1 MPQLA
6 IAQIVLKATL
16 AVGLE
21 LKIATVMAIAKAIQ
35 FVAYVAASMGA
46 SKLLQKKMP
55 GFSDASLAD
64 RTQMVRS
71 PVSARQIV
79 YGETRVSGTLVYI
92 STTGSKNE
100 YLHLVIALAGHEVEE
115 IGDVYFNDELALT
128 GAGSAASGRFAGYAE
143 IYKKLGSDTQTVE
156 TNLQTAT
163 SGLTNGQWT
172 SNHRLRGIA
181 YVYVQLT
188 WNEEVWIGGIPNV
201 SAMVKGKKV
210 YDPRTT
216 TTAYSANAALCLRD
230 YLTDTRLGMAMDASE
245 MDDTAFTAAAN
256 ICDEQVEVKPV
267 TSPATYEN
275 RYEANGVLY
284 TSASPDENIGKLLSA
299 MGGLIAYSG
308 GKIVPYAGGYRIPTV
323 TLTEADFAG
332 SVQVQTKT
340 SARDRVNAVKGV
352 FVSAKSEWQPTDFP
366 PLVSSTYYAEDGNIR
381 YYRDV
386 VLPLTTSSSCA
397 QRLARIELRRARQEI
412 TMSARFKLDA
422 MQLRAGDTV
431 QITNA
436 KFGWTDKVFEVM
448 DWHFAS
454 DGQPPQLTIEMTLR
468 ETASAVYDWDVTDEI
483 EMPTTPTTTL
493 PNPFA
498 LNAPTNLALTADG
511 TTQLVQADGT
521 ALPRIKVS
529 WSAPAEQFIQAG
541 GSVGIDYKES
551 TSTTYLT
558 WATVPGDRTLD
569 YISSDIKIGLGYDV
583 RIYGLSYFQVSTS
596 YVSASVTVV
605 KDTTAPNAPTSL
617 TANVGTGRAVSLDW
631 ADNTEADLSEYGVYR
646 NTTGTTPASA
656 TTDKIAEVRASRF
669 VDAEVATGTTYYY
682 WVTAYDFLENVS
694 GFSNRAQAIAT
705 GITAGSVDTTAPST
719 PNPPAYSSEATYI
732 SSDGTALAQITLVA
746 PAMPSGG
753 VLLTILFRRSGAS
766 EWQIANQISTGSI
779 SVSIDDLMPGVVY
792 EFAARALSTF
802 DIASAVSTTISRTAP
817 KNTTAPAT
825 PTSLTANVGTGRAI
839 SLDWA
844 DNTEA
849 DLSEYGVYR
858 NTTSVTP
865 ASANTDKIAEVRASR
880 FVDTEILTATTY
892 YYWVTAYDFLENVS
906 GFSNRAQAIATGV
919 TAGSVDLTPPST
931 PNAPTYSSETTYLA
945 GDGTALARIT
955 LTAPA
960 MPTGGALL
968 TILFRRSGASE
979 WQIGNQIGSGS
990 IAVSIDDLT
999 PGQAYEFAAR
1009 AISNFDV
1016 PSAVSATLSRTAPN
1030 YSGSVTAPQ
1039 NVALTTEG
1047 VKPSYVPGTLV
1058 FNFATRCKWDSNTQS
1073 DFAYYEVKATT
1084 SDSDSAVNYSWAFD
1098 GPNNPYRTRDT
1109 FAFLYNATNSAGF
1122 VRVRAVNRSG
1132 TASAW
1137 VSAGNANGTSTI
1149 GTGSISKYNSNDV
1162 TTTGIKTGDGS
1173 STRQVNV
1180 VYETNEVV
1188 TLTGG
1193 STSENVNISL
1203 TNRGFVAKPDDGIVV
1218 VEDVLYAGFYDSQAA
1233 GSTST
1238 NAVVRIFRNDGGTL
1252 GAGNLRLSGRFTDY
1266 S

>member
-1 MPQLA
+1 MPVFGTPTVWIALMNVFNNVAVAQA
-6 IAQIVLKATL
+6 ITATL
-16 AVGLE
+16 NFIAV
-21 LKIATVMAIAKAIQ
+21 T
-35 FVAYVAASMGA
+35 AASMGA
-46 SKLLQKKMP
+46 SKLLQKKPP
-55 GFSDASLAD
+55 GFGDASLAD

-71 PVSARQIV
+71 PISARQII
-79 YGETRVSGTLVYI
+79 YGETRVSGTMVYI
-92 STTGSKNE
+92 STTGTKNE

-163 SGLTNGQWT
+163 SGLTNGKWT
-172 SNHRLRGIA
+172 SNHRLRGVA
-181 YVYVQLT
+181 YLYVQLT
-188 WNEEVWIGGIPNV
+188 WNEEIWVGGIPNV
-201 SAMVKGKKV
+201 SAMVKGKRV
-210 YDPRTT
+210 YDPRTAT
-216 TTAYSANAALCLRD
+216 TVYSANAALCLRD
-230 YLTDTRLGMAMDASE
+230 YLTDTRLGMAMDGTE

-256 ICDEQVEVKPV
+256 ICDEQVQILPS
-267 TSPATYEN
+267 SPTTYEN
-275 RYEANGVLY
+275 RYEANGVLF

-323 TLTEADFAG
+323 TLSEGDFAG
-332 SVQVQTKT
+332 AVQIQTKT

-386 VLPLTTSSSCA
+386 VLPFTTSSSCA
-397 QRLARIELRRARQEI
+397 QRLARIELRRARQEL
-412 TMSARFKLDA
+412 TMTARFKLDA

-431 QITNA
+431 MITNA
-436 KFGWTDKVFEVM
+436 KFGWTNKVFEVM

-454 DGQPPQLTIEMTLR
+454 DGEPPQLVVEMTLR
-468 ETASAVYDWDVTDEI
+468 ETASAVYDWDVSDEI
-483 EMPTTPTTTL
+483 EMATAPTTTL

-498 LNAPTNLALTADG
+498 LDAPTNLSLVADG

-558 WATVPGDRTLD
+558 WATVPGDRTLE
-569 YISSDIKIGLGYDV
+569 YISSDVKIGLGYDV
-583 RIYGLSYFQVSTS
+583 RLYGLSYFQVATS
-596 YVSASVTVV
+596 YVTASVTVQ

-646 NTTGTTPASA
+646 NTSGTTPA
-656 TTDKIAEVRASRF
+656 
-669 VDAEVATGTTYYY
+669 
-682 WVTAYDFLENVS
+682 N
-694 GFSNRAQAIAT
+694 
-705 GITAGSVDTTAPST
+705 
-719 PNPPAYSSEATYI
+719 
-732 SSDGTALAQITLVA
+732 
-746 PAMPSGG
+746 
-753 VLLTILFRRSGAS
+753 
-766 EWQIANQISTGSI
+766 
-779 SVSIDDLMPGVVY
+779 
-792 EFAARALSTF
+792 
-802 DIASAVSTTISRTAP
+802 
-817 KNTTAPAT
+817 
-825 PTSLTANVGTGRAI
+825 
-839 SLDWA
+839 
-844 DNTEA
+844 
-849 DLSEYGVYR
+849 
-858 NTTSVTP
+858 
-865 ASANTDKIAEVRASR
+865 ANTDKIAEVRASR
-880 FVDTEILTATTY
+880 FVDTEVATGTTY
-892 YYWVTAYDFLENVS
+892 YYWVNAYDMLENVS

-931 PNAPTYSSETTYLA
+931 PSAPTFSSETTYLA
-945 GDGTALARIT
+945 SDGTALARIT

-990 IAVSIDDLT
+990 ISVSIDDLT

-1016 PSAVSATLSRTAPN
+1016 PSSVSATLSRTAPN
-1030 YSGSVTAPQ
+1030 YSGTVTAPSG
-1039 NVALTTEG
+1039 ATLSTEG
-1047 VKPSYVPGTLV
+1047 VKPKYIPSTTVFYFGTRV
-1058 FNFATRCKWDSNTQS
+1058 SWTANSDS
-1073 DFAYYEVKATT
+1073 DFAYYEIKATAT
-1084 SDSDSAVNYSWAFD
+1084 NSDGAVDYTWGSDSSA
-1098 GPNNPYRTRDT
+1098 GITRSREN
-1109 FAFLYNATNSAGF
+1109 FVFLYNATLQAGW
-1122 VRVRAVNRSG
+1122 VRVRAVNRTG

-1137 VSAGNANGTSTI
+1137 TSVGNANGTAVV
-1149 GTGSISKYNSNDV
+1149 GTGTVSKYNDNDV
-1162 TTTGIKTGDGS
+1162 TTTGIKTGGAA

-1180 VYETNEVV
+1180 RYEVSEVKS
-1188 TLTGG
+1188 LTGG
-1193 STSENVNISL
+1193 AATETISIDT
-1203 TNRGFVAKPDDGIVV
+1203 TNRGFSAKPDAGWIQCASDSNIIGVYDFDNASNSSTTSYFDLRTVDG
-1218 VEDVLYAGFYDSQAA
+1218 
-1233 GSTST
+1233 T
-1238 NAVVRIFRNDGGTL
+1238 NIP
-1252 GAGNLRLSGRFTDY
+1252 AGNQRFSIGLVDY

>member
-1 MPQLA
+1 MPVFGTPTVWIALMNVFNNVAVAQA
-6 IAQIVLKATL
+6 ITATL
-16 AVGLE
+16 NFIAV
-21 LKIATVMAIAKAIQ
+21 T
-35 FVAYVAASMGA
+35 AASMGA
-46 SKLLQKKMP
+46 SKLLQKKPP
-55 GFSDASLAD
+55 GFGDASLAD

-71 PVSARQIV
+71 PVSARQII
-79 YGETRVSGTLVYI
+79 YGETRVSGTMVYI
-92 STTGSKNE
+92 STTGTKNE

-163 SGLTNGQWT
+163 SGLTNGKWT

-181 YVYVQLT
+181 YLYVQLT
-188 WNEEVWIGGIPNV
+188 WNEEIWVGGIPNV

-210 YDPRTT
+210 YDPRTA

-230 YLTDTRLGMAMDASE
+230 YLTDTRLGMAMDSSE

-256 ICDEQVEVKPV
+256 ICDEQVQILPS
-267 TSPATYEN
+267 SPTTYEN
-275 RYEANGVLY
+275 RYEANGVLF

-323 TLTEADFAG
+323 TLSEGDFAG
-332 SVQVQTKT
+332 AVQIQTKT

-386 VLPLTTSSSCA
+386 VLPFTTSSSCA

-412 TMSARFKLDA
+412 TMTARFKLDA

-431 QITNA
+431 MITNA
-436 KFGWTDKVFEVM
+436 KFGWSSKVFEVM

-454 DGQPPQLTIEMTLR
+454 DGEPPQLVVEMTLR
-468 ETASAVYDWDVTDEI
+468 ETASAVYDWDVSDEI
-483 EMPTTPTTTL
+483 EMATAPTTTL

-498 LNAPTNLALTADG
+498 LDAPTNLSLVADG

-558 WATVPGDRTLD
+558 WATVPGDRTLE
-569 YISSDIKIGLGYDV
+569 YISSDVKIGLTYNV
-583 RIYGLSYFQVSTS
+583 RLYGLSYFQVATS
-596 YVSASVTVV
+596 YVTATVNV
-605 KDTTAPNAPTSL
+605 QKDTTAPNPPSSL

-646 NTTGTTPASA
+646 NTT
-656 TTDKIAEVRASRF
+656 
-669 VDAEVATGTTYYY
+669 
-682 WVTAYDFLENVS
+682 
-694 GFSNRAQAIAT
+694 
-705 GITAGSVDTTAPST
+705 
-719 PNPPAYSSEATYI
+719 
-732 SSDGTALAQITLVA
+732 
-746 PAMPSGG
+746 
-753 VLLTILFRRSGAS
+753 
-766 EWQIANQISTGSI
+766 
-779 SVSIDDLMPGVVY
+779 
-792 EFAARALSTF
+792 
-802 DIASAVSTTISRTAP
+802 
-817 KNTTAPAT
+817 
-825 PTSLTANVGTGRAI
+825 
-839 SLDWA
+839 
-844 DNTEA
+844 
-849 DLSEYGVYR
+849 
-858 NTTSVTP
+858 SVTP
-865 ASANTDKIAEVRASR
+865 ANANTDKIAEVRASR
-880 FVDTEILTATTY
+880 FVDTEVATGTTY

-931 PNAPTYSSETTYLA
+931 PSAPTFSSETTYISS
-945 GDGTALARIT
+945 DGTSLARIT
-955 LTAPA
+955 ITAPA

-968 TILFRRSGASE
+968 SILFRRSGSSE
-979 WQIGNQIGSGS
+979 WQIGDLVGSGS

-1016 PSAVSATLSRTAPN
+1016 PSSVSATLSRTAPSN
-1030 YSGSVTAPQ
+1030 TTAPAAPTSGSVNANASTILSWSVSSIYFSARAQ
-1039 NVALTTEG
+1039 WTFSTDQKRV
-1047 VKPSYVPGTLV
+1047 
-1058 FNFATRCKWDSNTQS
+1058 
-1073 DFAYYEVKATT
+1073 AYYEVKSTTTNSDGATDYIWFSST
-1084 SDSDSAVNYSWAFD
+1084 GGSALYQTAENFFD
-1098 GPNNPYRTRDT
+1098 YYRTT
-1109 FAFLYNATNSAGF
+1109 PASGH
-1122 VRVRAVNRSG
+1122 VRVRAIDLN
-1132 TASAW
+1132 
-1137 VSAGNANGTSTI
+1137 GNASSWLYCGDLVTVAQAMGGNMALQS
-1149 GTGSISKYNSNDV
+1149 SSNV
-1162 TTTGIKTGDGS
+1162 TTTGIKTGSGAS
-1173 STRQVNV
+1173 VRQVNV
-1180 VYETNEVV
+1180 VYETNEVIAIA
-1188 TLTGG
+1188 GG
-1193 STSENVNISL
+1193 GTSEDVQIGISG
-1203 TNRGFVAKPDDGIVV
+1203 RGFSTKPDEGIVV

-1233 GSTST
+1233 ASTST
-1238 NAVVRIFRNDGGTL
+1238 TAIVTIFRNDGGTL
-1252 GAGNLRLSGRFTDY
+1252 AAGNLRLSGRFTDY

>member
-1 MPQLA
+1 MNVFNNVAVAQA
-6 IAQIVLKATL
+6 ITATL
-16 AVGLE
+16 NFIAV
-21 LKIATVMAIAKAIQ
+21 T
-35 FVAYVAASMGA
+35 AASMGA
-46 SKLLQKKMP
+46 SKLLQKKPP
-55 GFSDASLAD
+55 GFGDASLAD

-71 PVSARQIV
+71 PVSARQII
-79 YGETRVSGTLVYI
+79 YGETRVSGSMVYI
-92 STTGSKNE
+92 STTGTKNE

-163 SGLTNGQWT
+163 AGLTNGKWT

-181 YVYVQLT
+181 YLYVQLT
-188 WNEEVWIGGIPNV
+188 WNEEIWVGGIPNV

-210 YDPRTT
+210 WDPRTST
-216 TTAYSANAALCLRD
+216 SGYSANAALCLRD
-230 YLTDTRLGMAMDASE
+230 YLTDTRLGMAMDGTE

-256 ICDEQVEVKPV
+256 ICDEQVQILPA
-267 TSPATYEN
+267 SPTTYEK
-275 RYEANGVLY
+275 RYEANGVLF

-308 GKIVPYAGGYRIPTV
+308 GKIVPYAAGYRIPTV
-323 TLTEADFAG
+323 TLSEGDFAG
-332 SVQVQTKT
+332 AVQVQTKT

-386 VLPLTTSSSCA
+386 VLPFTTSSSCA

-412 TMSARFKLDA
+412 TMTARFKLDA

-431 QITNA
+431 MITNA
-436 KFGWTDKVFEVM
+436 KFGWTNKVFEVM

-454 DGQPPQLTIEMTLR
+454 DGEPPQLVVEMTLR
-468 ETASAVYDWDVTDEI
+468 ETASAVYDWSVTDEI

-493 PNPFA
+493 PNPFT
-498 LNAPTNLALTADG
+498 LGAPTNLSLVADG

-541 GSVGIDYKES
+541 GTVGIEYKES

-569 YISSDIKIGLGYDV
+569 YISSDVKIGLGYNV
-583 RIYGLSYFQVSTS
+583 RIYGLSYFQVATS
-596 YVSASVTVV
+596 YVTASVTVQ
-605 KDTTAPNAPTSL
+605 KDTTAPNPPTAL

-631 ADNTEADLSEYGVYR
+631 ADNTEADLSEYGIYR
-646 NTTGTTPASA
+646 NTSGTTPA
-656 TTDKIAEVRASRF
+656 
-669 VDAEVATGTTYYY
+669 
-682 WVTAYDFLENVS
+682 N
-694 GFSNRAQAIAT
+694 
-705 GITAGSVDTTAPST
+705 
-719 PNPPAYSSEATYI
+719 
-732 SSDGTALAQITLVA
+732 
-746 PAMPSGG
+746 
-753 VLLTILFRRSGAS
+753 
-766 EWQIANQISTGSI
+766 
-779 SVSIDDLMPGVVY
+779 
-792 EFAARALSTF
+792 
-802 DIASAVSTTISRTAP
+802 
-817 KNTTAPAT
+817 
-825 PTSLTANVGTGRAI
+825 
-839 SLDWA
+839 
-844 DNTEA
+844 
-849 DLSEYGVYR
+849 
-858 NTTSVTP
+858 
-865 ASANTDKIAEVRASR
+865 ANTDKIAEVRASR
-880 FVDTEILTATTY
+880 FVDTEVAVGTTY

-919 TAGSVDLTPPST
+919 TAGSVDTTPPST
-931 PNAPTYSSETTYLA
+931 PNAPTFSSETTYLA
-945 GDGTALARIT
+945 SDGTALARIT

-1016 PSAVSATLSRTAPN
+1016 PSSVSATLSRTAPN
-1030 YSGSVTAPQ
+1030 YSGTVTAPSG
-1039 NVALTTEG
+1039 ATLSTEG
-1047 VKPSYVPGTLV
+1047 VKPRYVPGTTS
-1058 FNFATRCKWDSNTQS
+1058 FYFGTRVSWSSSPDI
-1073 DFAYYEVKATT
+1073 DFAYYEIKATIT
-1084 SDSDSAVNYSWAFD
+1084 DSDAATNYSWVSDAATTLT
-1098 GPNNPYRTRDT
+1098 RTRET
-1109 FAFLYNATNSAGF
+1109 SIFLYNATLQAGW
-1122 VRVRAVNRSG
+1122 VRVRAFNRTG

-1137 VSAGNANGTSTI
+1137 TSVGNANGTAVV
-1149 GTGSISKYNSNDV
+1149 GTGTVSKYNDNDV
-1162 TTTGIKTGDGS
+1162 TTTGIKTGSGS

-1188 TLTGG
+1188 TIAGG
-1193 STSENVNISL
+1193 GTSENVNISL
-1203 TNRGFVAKPDDGIVV
+1203 SNRGFSVKPDDGLVV
-1218 VEDVLYAGFYDSQAA
+1218 VEDVLYQGFYDSQAA

-1238 NAVVRIFRNDGGTL
+1238 NAVIKIFRNDGGTL

-1266 S
+1266 T

>member
-1 MPQLA
+1 MPVFGTPTVWIALMNVFNNVAVAQA
-6 IAQIVLKATL
+6 ITATL
-16 AVGLE
+16 NFIAV
-21 LKIATVMAIAKAIQ
+21 T
-35 FVAYVAASMGA
+35 AASMGA
-46 SKLLQKKMP
+46 SKLLQKKPP
-55 GFSDASLAD
+55 GFGDASLAD

-71 PVSARQIV
+71 PVSARQII
-79 YGETRVSGTLVYI
+79 YGETRVSGTMVYI
-92 STTGSKNE
+92 STTGTKNE

-181 YVYVQLT
+181 YLYVRLV
-188 WNEEVWIGGIPNV
+188 WSEEIWVGGIPNV

-210 YDPRTT
+210 YDPRTAT
-216 TTAYSANAALCLRD
+216 TVYSANAALCLRD
-230 YLTDTRLGMAMDASE
+230 YLTDTRLGMAMDSSE
-245 MDDTAFTAAAN
+245 MDDTAFSAAAN
-256 ICDEQVEVKPV
+256 ICEEQVQILPA
-267 TSPATYEN
+267 SPTTYEN
-275 RYEANGVLY
+275 RYEANGVLF

-323 TLTEADFAG
+323 TLSEGDFAG

-386 VLPLTTSSSCA
+386 ILPLTTSSSCA

-412 TMSARFKLDA
+412 TMTARFKLDA

-431 QITNA
+431 MITNA
-436 KFGWTDKVFEVM
+436 KFGWTNKVFEVM

-454 DGQPPQLTIEMTLR
+454 DGEPPQLTIEMTLR

-483 EMPTTPTTTL
+483 EMANAPTTTL

-498 LNAPTNLALTADG
+498 LSAPTNLALVADG

-558 WATVPGDRTLD
+558 WTTVPGDRTLE
-569 YISSDIKIGLGYDV
+569 YISSDVKIGLNYNV
-583 RIYGLSYFQVSTS
+583 RIYGLSYFQVATS
-596 YVSASVTVV
+596 YATASVTVV
-605 KDTTAPNAPTSL
+605 KDTTAPNAPSSL

-631 ADNTEADLSEYGVYR
+631 LDNTEADLSEYGVYR
-646 NTTGTTPASA
+646 NTTGTTPA
-656 TTDKIAEVRASRF
+656 
-669 VDAEVATGTTYYY
+669 
-682 WVTAYDFLENVS
+682 N
-694 GFSNRAQAIAT
+694 
-705 GITAGSVDTTAPST
+705 
-719 PNPPAYSSEATYI
+719 
-732 SSDGTALAQITLVA
+732 
-746 PAMPSGG
+746 
-753 VLLTILFRRSGAS
+753 
-766 EWQIANQISTGSI
+766 
-779 SVSIDDLMPGVVY
+779 
-792 EFAARALSTF
+792 
-802 DIASAVSTTISRTAP
+802 
-817 KNTTAPAT
+817 
-825 PTSLTANVGTGRAI
+825 
-839 SLDWA
+839 
-844 DNTEA
+844 
-849 DLSEYGVYR
+849 
-858 NTTSVTP
+858 
-865 ASANTDKIAEVRASR
+865 ANTDKIAEVRASR
-880 FVDTEILTATTY
+880 FVDTEIATGTTY
-892 YYWVTAYDFLENVS
+892 YYWVNAYDMLENVS

-931 PNAPTYSSETTYLA
+931 PSAPTFSSETTYLA
-945 GDGTALARIT
+945 SDGTALARIT
-955 LTAPA
+955 VNAPA

-1016 PSAVSATLSRTAPN
+1016 PSSVSATLSRTAPN
-1030 YSGSVTAPQ
+1030 YSGTVTAP
-1039 NVALTTEG
+1039 AGATLSTTG
-1047 VKPSYVPGTLV
+1047 VKPRYVPGTTV
-1058 FNFATRCKWDSNTQS
+1058 FNFGTRVSWNANTQS
-1073 DFAYYEVKATT
+1073 DFAYYEVKATLT
-1084 SDSDSAVNYSWAFD
+1084 NSDGAVDYSWASD
-1098 GPNNPYRTRDT
+1098 GPDTPYKTRDT
-1109 FAFLYNATNSAGF
+1109 YAFLYNATLQAGF
-1122 VRVRAVNRSG
+1122 VRVRAVNRTG

-1137 VSAGNANGTSTI
+1137 TSVGNANGTAVV
-1149 GTGSISKYNSNDV
+1149 GTGTVSKYNDNDV
-1162 TTTGIKTGDGS
+1162 TTTGLKTGSGS

-1180 VYETNEVV
+1180 RYEVSDV
-1188 TLTGG
+1188 KSLTGG
-1193 STSENVNISL
+1193 AATETISIDT
-1203 TNRGFVAKPDDGIVV
+1203 TNRGFSAKPDAGWIQCASNSNIVGV
-1218 VEDVLYAGFYDSQAA
+1218 YDFDNVSNS
-1233 GSTST
+1233 STTSY
-1238 NAVVRIFRNDGGTL
+1238 F
-1252 GAGNLRLSGRFTDY
+1252 NLRTVDATNIPTGNARFSVQLMDY

>member
-1 MPQLA
+1 M
-6 IAQIVLKATL
+6 

-46 SKLLQKKMP
+46 SKLLQKKPP
-55 GFSDASLAD
+55 GFGDASLAD

-71 PVSARQIV
+71 PVSARQII
-79 YGETRVSGTLVYI
+79 YGETRVSGTMVYI
-92 STTGSKNE
+92 STTGTKNE

-128 GAGSAASGRFAGYAE
+128 GAGSAASGRYAGYAE

-156 TNLQTAT
+156 TNLETAT
-163 SGLTNGQWT
+163 SGLTNGKWT

-181 YVYVQLT
+181 YLYVRLV
-188 WNEEVWIGGIPNV
+188 WNEEIWVGGIPNV

-210 YDPRTT
+210 YDPRTA

-230 YLTDTRLGMAMDASE
+230 YLTDTRLGMAMDSSE

-256 ICDEQVEVKPV
+256 ICDEQVQILPA
-267 TSPATYEN
+267 SPTTYEN
-275 RYEANGVLY
+275 RYEANGVLF

-323 TLTEADFAG
+323 TLSEGDFAG
-332 SVQVQTKT
+332 AVQIQTKT

-386 VLPLTTSSSCA
+386 VLPFTTSSSCA
-397 QRLARIELRRARQEI
+397 QRLARIELRRARQEL
-412 TMSARFKLDA
+412 TMTARFKLDA

-431 QITNA
+431 MITNA
-436 KFGWTDKVFEVM
+436 KFGWTNKVFEVM

-454 DGQPPQLTIEMTLR
+454 DGEPPQLVVEMTLR

-483 EMPTTPTTTL
+483 EMATAPTTTL

-498 LNAPTNLALTADG
+498 LDAPTNLSLVADG

-558 WATVPGDRTLD
+558 WATVPGDRTLE
-569 YISSDIKIGLGYDV
+569 YISSDVKIGLGYDV
-583 RIYGLSYFQVSTS
+583 RLYGLSYFQVATS
-596 YVSASVTVV
+596 YVTASVTVV

-631 ADNTEADLSEYGVYR
+631 ADNTEPDLSEYGIYR

-656 TTDKIAEVRASRF
+656 STDKIAEVRASRF
-669 VDAEVATGTTYYY
+669 VDTEVATGTTYYY
-682 WVTAYDFLENVS
+682 WVTAYD
-694 GFSNRAQAIAT
+694 
-705 GITAGSVDTTAPST
+705 
-719 PNPPAYSSEATYI
+719 
-732 SSDGTALAQITLVA
+732 
-746 PAMPSGG
+746 M
-753 VLLTILFRRSGAS
+753 
-766 EWQIANQISTGSI
+766 
-779 SVSIDDLMPGVVY
+779 
-792 EFAARALSTF
+792 
-802 DIASAVSTTISRTAP
+802 
-817 KNTTAPAT
+817 
-825 PTSLTANVGTGRAI
+825 
-839 SLDWA
+839 
-844 DNTEA
+844 
-849 DLSEYGVYR
+849 
-858 NTTSVTP
+858 
-865 ASANTDKIAEVRASR
+865 
-880 FVDTEILTATTY
+880 
-892 YYWVTAYDFLENVS
+892 LENVS

-931 PNAPTYSSETTYLA
+931 PSAPTFSSETTYLA
-945 GDGTALARIT
+945 SDGTALARIT
-955 LTAPA
+955 VTAPA

-968 TILFRRSGASE
+968 SILFRRSGASE
-979 WQIGNQIGSGS
+979 WQIGDLIGSGS

-1016 PSAVSATLSRTAPN
+1016 ASSVSSTLSRTAPN
-1030 YSGSVTAPQ
+1030 KSATPGAPTGIAASKNGVAPNLLGTTGVLRYGSRITWSAP
-1039 NVALTTEG
+1039 
-1047 VKPSYVPGTLV
+1047 
-1058 FNFATRCKWDSNTQS
+1058 S
-1073 DFAYYEVKATT
+1073 DKDIAYYEIKATANDT
-1084 SDSDSAVNYSWAFD
+1084 D
-1098 GPNNPYRTRDT
+1098 GDTVYNWDDGRGSPALYRTDLLAFT
-1109 FAFLYNATNSAGF
+1109 FYSTSLIAGY
-1122 VRVRAVNRSG
+1122 VRVRAIDRTGN
-1132 TASAW
+1132 ASSWLRYGNINDPA
-1137 VSAGNANGTSTI
+1137 VATLAAGNLI
-1149 GTGSISKYNSNDV
+1149 EQSKNDV
-1162 TTTGIKTGDGS
+1162 TTTGLKTGGGS

-1180 VYETNEVV
+1180 RYEVSEVKS
-1188 TLTGG
+1188 LTGG
-1193 STSENVNISL
+1193 AATETISIDT
-1203 TNRGFVAKPDDGIVV
+1203 TNRGFSAKPDAGWIQCASDSNIVGVYDFDNVSNSSTTSYFDLRTVDG
-1218 VEDVLYAGFYDSQAA
+1218 
-1233 GSTST
+1233 T
-1238 NAVVRIFRNDGGTL
+1238 NIP
-1252 GAGNLRLSGRFTDY
+1252 AGNQRFSIGLVDY

>member
-1 MPQLA
+1 MNVFNNVAVAQA
-6 IAQIVLKATL
+6 ITATL
-16 AVGLE
+16 NFIAV
-21 LKIATVMAIAKAIQ
+21 T
-35 FVAYVAASMGA
+35 AASMGA
-46 SKLLQKKMP
+46 SKLLQKKPP
-55 GFSDASLAD
+55 GFGDASLAD

-71 PVSARQIV
+71 PVSARQII
-79 YGETRVSGTLVYI
+79 YGETRVSGTMVYI
-92 STTGSKNE
+92 STTGTKNE

-181 YVYVQLT
+181 YLYVQLT
-188 WNEEVWIGGIPNV
+188 WNEEIWVGGIPNV
-201 SAMVKGKKV
+201 SAMVKGKRV
-210 YDPRTT
+210 YDPRTAT
-216 TTAYSANAALCLRD
+216 TVYSANAALCLRD

-256 ICDEQVEVKPV
+256 ICDEQVQILPA
-267 TSPATYEN
+267 SPTTNEN
-275 RYEANGVLY
+275 RYEANGVLF

-323 TLTEADFAG
+323 TLSEGDFAG
-332 SVQVQTKT
+332 AVQIQTKT

-386 VLPLTTSSSCA
+386 VLPFTTSSSCA

-412 TMSARFKLDA
+412 TMTARFKLDA

-431 QITNA
+431 MITNA
-436 KFGWTDKVFEVM
+436 KFGWSSKVFEVM

-454 DGQPPQLTIEMTLR
+454 DGEPPQLVVEMTLR
-468 ETASAVYDWDVTDEI
+468 ETASAVYDWDVNDEI
-483 EMPTTPTTTL
+483 EMPTAPTTTL

-498 LNAPTNLALTADG
+498 LDAPTNLSLVADG

-529 WSAPAEQFIQAG
+529 WSAPAEEFIQSG

-558 WATVPGDRTLD
+558 WTTVPGDRTLE
-569 YISSDIKIGLGYDV
+569 YISSDVKIGLNYNV
-583 RIYGLSYFQVSTS
+583 RIYGLSYFQVATS
-596 YVSASVTVV
+596 YVTASVTVQ

-646 NTTGTTPASA
+646 NTT
-656 TTDKIAEVRASRF
+656 
-669 VDAEVATGTTYYY
+669 
-682 WVTAYDFLENVS
+682 
-694 GFSNRAQAIAT
+694 
-705 GITAGSVDTTAPST
+705 
-719 PNPPAYSSEATYI
+719 
-732 SSDGTALAQITLVA
+732 
-746 PAMPSGG
+746 
-753 VLLTILFRRSGAS
+753 
-766 EWQIANQISTGSI
+766 
-779 SVSIDDLMPGVVY
+779 
-792 EFAARALSTF
+792 
-802 DIASAVSTTISRTAP
+802 
-817 KNTTAPAT
+817 
-825 PTSLTANVGTGRAI
+825 
-839 SLDWA
+839 
-844 DNTEA
+844 
-849 DLSEYGVYR
+849 
-858 NTTSVTP
+858 SVTP
-865 ASANTDKIAEVRASR
+865 ANANTDKIAEVRASR
-880 FVDTEILTATTY
+880 FVDTEVATGTTY
-892 YYWVTAYDFLENVS
+892 YYWVNAYDMLENVS

-931 PNAPTYSSETTYLA
+931 PNAPTFSSEATYLA
-945 GDGTALARIT
+945 SDGTALARIT

-960 MPTGGALL
+960 IPTGGALL
-968 TILFRRSGASE
+968 SILFRRSGASE
-979 WQIGNQIGSGS
+979 WQIGDLVGSGS

-1016 PSAVSATLSRTAPN
+1016 ASSVSATLSRTAPN
-1030 YSGSVTAPQ
+1030 KSATPGAPTGIAASKNGVTPNLLGTTGVLRYGSRITWSAP
-1039 NVALTTEG
+1039 
-1047 VKPSYVPGTLV
+1047 
-1058 FNFATRCKWDSNTQS
+1058 S
-1073 DFAYYEVKATT
+1073 DKDIAYYEIKATANDT
-1084 SDSDSAVNYSWAFD
+1084 DGDTNYNWDDGRGSAAL
-1098 GPNNPYRTRDT
+1098 YRTDALAFT
-1109 FAFLYNATNSAGF
+1109 FYSTSLIAGY
-1122 VRVRAVNRSG
+1122 VRVRAIDRTGN
-1132 TASAW
+1132 ASSWLRYGNINDSA
-1137 VSAGNANGTSTI
+1137 VATLAAGNLI
-1149 GTGSISKYNSNDV
+1149 EQSKNDV
-1162 TTTGIKTGDGS
+1162 TTTGLKTGGGS

-1180 VYETNEVV
+1180 RYEVSEVKS
-1188 TLTGG
+1188 LTGG
-1193 STSENVNISL
+1193 AATETINIDT
-1203 TNRGFVAKPDDGIVV
+1203 TNRGFSAKPDAGWIQCASDSNIIGVYDFDNASNSSTTSYFDLRTVDG
-1218 VEDVLYAGFYDSQAA
+1218 
-1233 GSTST
+1233 T
-1238 NAVVRIFRNDGGTL
+1238 NIP
-1252 GAGNLRLSGRFTDY
+1252 AGNQRFSIGLVDY

>member
-1 MPQLA
+1 MPVFGTPTVWIALMNVFNNVAVAQA
-6 IAQIVLKATL
+6 ITATL
-16 AVGLE
+16 NFIAV
-21 LKIATVMAIAKAIQ
+21 T
-35 FVAYVAASMGA
+35 AASMGA
-46 SKLLQKKMP
+46 SKLLQKKPP
-55 GFSDASLAD
+55 GFGDASLAD

-71 PVSARQIV
+71 PVSARQII
-79 YGETRVSGTLVYI
+79 YGETRVSGTMVYI
-92 STTGSKNE
+92 STTGTKNE

-181 YVYVQLT
+181 YLYVQLT
-188 WNEEVWIGGIPNV
+188 WNEEIWVGGIPNV
-201 SAMVKGKKV
+201 SAMVKGKRV
-210 YDPRTT
+210 YDPRTAT
-216 TTAYSANAALCLRD
+216 TVYSANAALCLRD

-256 ICDEQVEVKPV
+256 ICDEQVQILPA
-267 TSPATYEN
+267 SPTTNEN
-275 RYEANGVLY
+275 RYEANGVLF

-323 TLTEADFAG
+323 TLSEGDFAG
-332 SVQVQTKT
+332 AVQIQTKT

-386 VLPLTTSSSCA
+386 VLPFTTSSSCA

-412 TMSARFKLDA
+412 TMTARFKLDA

-431 QITNA
+431 MITNA
-436 KFGWTDKVFEVM
+436 KFGWTNKVFEVM

-454 DGQPPQLTIEMTLR
+454 DGEPPQLVVEMTLR
-468 ETASAVYDWDVTDEI
+468 ETASAVYDWDVSDEI
-483 EMPTTPTTTL
+483 EMATAPTTTL

-498 LNAPTNLALTADG
+498 LDAPTNLSLVADG

-529 WSAPAEQFIQAG
+529 WSAPADEFIQSG

-558 WATVPGDRTLD
+558 WATVPGDRTLE
-569 YISSDIKIGLGYDV
+569 YISSDVKIGLTYNV
-583 RIYGLSYFQVSTS
+583 RLYGLSYFQVATS
-596 YVSASVTVV
+596 YVTATVNV
-605 KDTTAPNAPTSL
+605 QKDTTAPNAPTSL
-617 TANVGTGRAVSLDW
+617 TANVGTGRA
-631 ADNTEADLSEYGVYR
+631 
-646 NTTGTTPASA
+646 
-656 TTDKIAEVRASRF
+656 
-669 VDAEVATGTTYYY
+669 
-682 WVTAYDFLENVS
+682 
-694 GFSNRAQAIAT
+694 
-705 GITAGSVDTTAPST
+705 
-719 PNPPAYSSEATYI
+719 
-732 SSDGTALAQITLVA
+732 
-746 PAMPSGG
+746 
-753 VLLTILFRRSGAS
+753 
-766 EWQIANQISTGSI
+766 
-779 SVSIDDLMPGVVY
+779 
-792 EFAARALSTF
+792 
-802 DIASAVSTTISRTAP
+802 
-817 KNTTAPAT
+817 
-825 PTSLTANVGTGRAI
+825 I
-839 SLDWA
+839 SLDWL

-865 ASANTDKIAEVRASR
+865 ANANTDKIAEVRASR
-880 FVDTEILTATTY
+880 FVDTEVATGTTY
-892 YYWVTAYDFLENVS
+892 YYWVNAYDMLENVS

-931 PNAPTYSSETTYLA
+931 PNAPTFSSEATYLA
-945 GDGTALARIT
+945 SDGTALARIT

-968 TILFRRSGASE
+968 SILFRRSGASE
-979 WQIGNQIGSGS
+979 WQIGDLVGSGS

-1016 PSAVSATLSRTAPN
+1016 ASSVSATLSRTAPN
-1030 YSGSVTAPQ
+1030 KSATPGAPTGIAASKNGVTPNLLGTTGVLRYGSRITWSAP
-1039 NVALTTEG
+1039 
-1047 VKPSYVPGTLV
+1047 
-1058 FNFATRCKWDSNTQS
+1058 S
-1073 DFAYYEVKATT
+1073 DKDIAYYEIKATANDT
-1084 SDSDSAVNYSWAFD
+1084 DGDTNYNWDDGRGSAAL
-1098 GPNNPYRTRDT
+1098 YRTDALAFT
-1109 FAFLYNATNSAGF
+1109 FYSTSLIAGY
-1122 VRVRAVNRSG
+1122 VRVRAIDRTGN
-1132 TASAW
+1132 ASSWLRYGNINDSA
-1137 VSAGNANGTSTI
+1137 VATLAAGNLI
-1149 GTGSISKYNSNDV
+1149 EQSKNDV
-1162 TTTGIKTGDGS
+1162 TTTGLKTGGGS

-1180 VYETNEVV
+1180 RYEVSEVKS
-1188 TLTGG
+1188 LTGG
-1193 STSENVNISL
+1193 AATETINIDT
-1203 TNRGFVAKPDDGIVV
+1203 TNRGFSAKPDAGWIQCASDSNIIGVYDFDNASNSSTTSYFDLRTVDG
-1218 VEDVLYAGFYDSQAA
+1218 
-1233 GSTST
+1233 T
-1238 NAVVRIFRNDGGTL
+1238 NIP
-1252 GAGNLRLSGRFTDY
+1252 AGNQRFSIGLVDY

>member
-6 IAQIVLKATL
+6 AA
-16 AVGLE
+16 
-21 LKIATVMAIAKAIQ
+21 AIYKTAL
-35 FVAYVAASMGA
+35 FVAQTFGTSLISTYAVVKFVAITAASMAA
-46 SKLLQKKMP
+46 SKLLQRKMP
-55 GFSDASLAD
+55 GFGDASLAD

-71 PVSARQIV
+71 PISARQII
-79 YGETRVSGTLVYI
+79 YGETRVSGTMVYI
-92 STTGSKNE
+92 STTGTKNE

-181 YVYVQLT
+181 YLYVQLT
-188 WNEEVWIGGIPNV
+188 WNEEIWVGGIPNV

-210 YDPRTT
+210 YDPRTAT
-216 TTAYSANAALCLRD
+216 TVYSANAALCLRD

-256 ICDEQVEVKPV
+256 ICDEQVQILPA
-267 TSPATYEN
+267 SPTTYEN
-275 RYEANGVLY
+275 RYEANGVLF
-284 TSASPDENIGKLLSA
+284 TSASPDENIGKLLSS

-323 TLTEADFAG
+323 TLSEGDFAG
-332 SVQVQTKT
+332 AVQIQTKT

-412 TMSARFKLDA
+412 TMTARFKLDA

-431 QITNA
+431 MITNA
-436 KFGWTDKVFEVM
+436 KFGWTNKVFEVM

-454 DGQPPQLTIEMTLR
+454 DGEPPQLVVEMTLR
-468 ETASAVYDWDVTDEI
+468 ETASAVYDWDVSDEI
-483 EMPTTPTTTL
+483 EMANAPTTTL
-493 PNPFA
+493 PNPFT
-498 LNAPTNLALTADG
+498 LGAPTNLSLVADG

-529 WSAPAEQFIQAG
+529 WSAPAEEFIQSG
-541 GSVGIDYKES
+541 GTVGIDYKES

-558 WATVPGDRTLD
+558 WATVPGDRTLE
-569 YISSDIKIGLGYDV
+569 YISSDVKIGLGYNV
-583 RIYGLSYFQVSTS
+583 RIYGLSYFQVATS
-596 YVSASVTVV
+596 YVTASVTVQ

-646 NTTGTTPASA
+646 NTSGTTPA
-656 TTDKIAEVRASRF
+656 
-669 VDAEVATGTTYYY
+669 
-682 WVTAYDFLENVS
+682 N
-694 GFSNRAQAIAT
+694 
-705 GITAGSVDTTAPST
+705 
-719 PNPPAYSSEATYI
+719 
-732 SSDGTALAQITLVA
+732 
-746 PAMPSGG
+746 
-753 VLLTILFRRSGAS
+753 
-766 EWQIANQISTGSI
+766 
-779 SVSIDDLMPGVVY
+779 
-792 EFAARALSTF
+792 
-802 DIASAVSTTISRTAP
+802 
-817 KNTTAPAT
+817 
-825 PTSLTANVGTGRAI
+825 
-839 SLDWA
+839 
-844 DNTEA
+844 
-849 DLSEYGVYR
+849 
-858 NTTSVTP
+858 
-865 ASANTDKIAEVRASR
+865 ANTDKIAEVRASR
-880 FVDTEILTATTY
+880 FVDTEVATGTTY
-892 YYWVTAYDFLENVS
+892 YYWVNAYDMLENVS

-919 TAGSVDLTPPST
+919 TAGSVDTTPPST
-931 PNAPTYSSETTYLA
+931 PNAPTFSSETTYLA
-945 GDGTALARIT
+945 SDGTALARIT

-1016 PSAVSATLSRTAPN
+1016 PSSVSATLSRTAPN
-1030 YSGSVTAPQ
+1030 YSGTVTAPSG
-1039 NVALTTEG
+1039 ATLSTEG
-1047 VKPSYVPGTLV
+1047 VKPKYIPSTTIFYFGTRV
-1058 FNFATRCKWDSNTQS
+1058 SWTANSDS
-1073 DFAYYEVKATT
+1073 DFAYYEIKATAT
-1084 SDSDSAVNYSWAFD
+1084 NSDGAVDYTWGSDSSA
-1098 GPNNPYRTRDT
+1098 GITRSREN
-1109 FAFLYNATNSAGF
+1109 FVFLYNATLQAGF
-1122 VRVRAVNRSG
+1122 VRVRAVNRTG

-1137 VSAGNANGTSTI
+1137 TSVGNANGTAVI
-1149 GTGSISKYNSNDV
+1149 GTGSVSKYNDTDV
-1162 TTTGIKTGDGS
+1162 TTTGIKTGGGS

-1180 VYETNEVV
+1180 RYEVSEVKS
-1188 TLTGG
+1188 LTGG
-1193 STSENVNISL
+1193 AATETINIDT
-1203 TNRGFVAKPDDGIVV
+1203 TNRGFSAKPDAGWIQCASDSNIIGVYDFDNASNSSTTSYFDLRTVDG
-1218 VEDVLYAGFYDSQAA
+1218 
-1233 GSTST
+1233 T
-1238 NAVVRIFRNDGGTL
+1238 NIP
-1252 GAGNLRLSGRFTDY
+1252 AGNQRFSIGLVDY

>member
-1 MPQLA
+1 MNVFNNVAVAQA
-6 IAQIVLKATL
+6 ITATL
-16 AVGLE
+16 NFIAV
-21 LKIATVMAIAKAIQ
+21 T
-35 FVAYVAASMGA
+35 AASMGA
-46 SKLLQKKMP
+46 SKLLQKKPP
-55 GFSDASLAD
+55 GFGDAALAD

-92 STTGSKNE
+92 STTGTKNE

-181 YVYVQLT
+181 YLYVQLT
-188 WNEEVWIGGIPNV
+188 WSEEIWVGGIPNV
-201 SAMVKGKKV
+201 SAMVKGKHV
-210 YDPRTT
+210 YDPRTA

-230 YLTDTRLGMAMDASE
+230 YLTDTRLGMAMDSSE
-245 MDDTAFTAAAN
+245 MDDDAFTAAAN

-323 TLTEADFAG
+323 TLNESDFAG
-332 SVQVQTKT
+332 AVQVQTKT

-454 DGQPPQLTIEMTLR
+454 DGQPPQLTVEMTLR

-493 PNPFA
+493 PNPFS
-498 LNAPTNLALTADG
+498 LDAPTNLVLTADG

-529 WSAPAEQFIQAG
+529 WSAPAEQFIQSG

-569 YISSDIKIGLGYDV
+569 YISSDIKIGLGYNV

-596 YVSASVTVV
+596 YVTASVTVV

-669 VDAEVATGTTYYY
+669 VDTEVATGTTYYY
-682 WVTAYDFLENVS
+682 WVNAYD
-694 GFSNRAQAIAT
+694 
-705 GITAGSVDTTAPST
+705 
-719 PNPPAYSSEATYI
+719 
-732 SSDGTALAQITLVA
+732 
-746 PAMPSGG
+746 M
-753 VLLTILFRRSGAS
+753 
-766 EWQIANQISTGSI
+766 
-779 SVSIDDLMPGVVY
+779 
-792 EFAARALSTF
+792 
-802 DIASAVSTTISRTAP
+802 
-817 KNTTAPAT
+817 
-825 PTSLTANVGTGRAI
+825 
-839 SLDWA
+839 
-844 DNTEA
+844 
-849 DLSEYGVYR
+849 
-858 NTTSVTP
+858 
-865 ASANTDKIAEVRASR
+865 
-880 FVDTEILTATTY
+880 
-892 YYWVTAYDFLENVS
+892 LENVS

-931 PNAPTYSSETTYLA
+931 PNAPTFSSEATYISS
-945 GDGTALARIT
+945 DGTSLARIT
-955 LTAPA
+955 INAPA

-968 TILFRRSGASE
+968 SILFRRSGASE
-979 WQIGNQIGSGS
+979 WQIGDLVGSGS
-990 IAVSIDDLT
+990 VAVSIDDLT

-1016 PSAVSATLSRTAPN
+1016 ASSVSSTLSRTAPN
-1030 YSGSVTAPQ
+1030 NTTAPNAPTVAYSSGEYADPVFQGQVPMYAIGVSVTAPSDT
-1039 NVALTTEG
+1039 NVA
-1047 VKPSYVPGTLV
+1047 YVEAKIVT
-1058 FNFATRCKWDSNTQS
+1058 
-1073 DFAYYEVKATT
+1073 
-1084 SDSDSAVNYSWAFD
+1084 
-1098 GPNNPYRTRDT
+1098 
-1109 FAFLYNATNSAGF
+1109 TNSSSATGAAWYANGNLGLFSGGINPSQNQIIYFYDAAGTTGGYGF
-1122 VRVRAVNRSG
+1122 VRVVSRSG
-1132 TASAW
+1132 TASSWQALGL
-1137 VSAGNANGTSTI
+1137 VTGSPSLIKRPI
-1149 GTGSISKYNSNDV
+1149 GTISRYNDTDV
-1162 TTTGIKTGDGS
+1162 TTTGLKTGGGS

-1180 VYETNEVV
+1180 RYEVSDV
-1188 TLTGG
+1188 KSLTGG
-1193 STSENVNISL
+1193 ATTETISIDT
-1203 TNRGFVAKPDDGIVV
+1203 TNRGFSAKPDAGWIQCASDANIVGVYDFDNASNSSTTSYFDLVTVDG
-1218 VEDVLYAGFYDSQAA
+1218 
-1233 GSTST
+1233 T
-1238 NAVVRIFRNDGGTL
+1238 NL
-1252 GAGNLRLSGRFTDY
+1252 PAGNQRFSVSLVDY

>member
-1 MPQLA
+1 MPVFGTPTVWIALMNVFNNVAVAQA
-6 IAQIVLKATL
+6 ITATL
-16 AVGLE
+16 NFIAV
-21 LKIATVMAIAKAIQ
+21 T
-35 FVAYVAASMGA
+35 AASMGA
-46 SKLLQKKMP
+46 SKLLQKKPP
-55 GFSDASLAD
+55 GFGDASLAD

-71 PVSARQIV
+71 PVSARQII
-79 YGETRVSGTLVYI
+79 YGETRVSGTMVYI
-92 STTGSKNE
+92 STTGTKNE

-115 IGDVYFNDELALT
+115 IGEVYFNDELALT

-181 YVYVQLT
+181 YLYVQLT
-188 WNEEVWIGGIPNV
+188 WNEEIWVGGIPNV
-201 SAMVKGKKV
+201 SAMVKGKRV
-210 YDPRTT
+210 YDPRTA

-230 YLTDTRLGMAMDASE
+230 YLTDTRLGMAMDGTE

-256 ICDEQVEVKPV
+256 ICEEQVQILPA
-267 TSPATYEN
+267 SPTTYEN
-275 RYEANGVLY
+275 RYEANGVLF

-323 TLTEADFAG
+323 TLSEGDFAG
-332 SVQVQTKT
+332 AVQVQTKT

-386 VLPLTTSSSCA
+386 VLPFTTSSSCA

-412 TMSARFKLDA
+412 TMTARFKLDA

-431 QITNA
+431 MITNA
-436 KFGWTDKVFEVM
+436 KFGWTNKVFEVM

-454 DGQPPQLTIEMTLR
+454 DGEPPQLVVEMTLR
-468 ETASAVYDWDVTDEI
+468 ETASAVYDWDVNDEI

-498 LNAPTNLALTADG
+498 LDAPTNLSLVADG

-529 WSAPAEQFIQAG
+529 WSAPAEEFIQSG

-558 WATVPGDRTLD
+558 WTTVPGDRTLE
-569 YISSDIKIGLGYDV
+569 YISSDIKIGLGYNV
-583 RIYGLSYFQVSTS
+583 RIYGLSYFQVATS
-596 YVSASVTVV
+596 YVTASVTVQ

-617 TANVGTGRAVSLDW
+617 TANVGTGRAISLDW
-631 ADNTEADLSEYGVYR
+631 LDNTEADLSEYGVYR
-646 NTTGTTPASA
+646 NTSGT
-656 TTDKIAEVRASRF
+656 
-669 VDAEVATGTTYYY
+669 
-682 WVTAYDFLENVS
+682 
-694 GFSNRAQAIAT
+694 
-705 GITAGSVDTTAPST
+705 
-719 PNPPAYSSEATYI
+719 
-732 SSDGTALAQITLVA
+732 
-746 PAMPSGG
+746 
-753 VLLTILFRRSGAS
+753 
-766 EWQIANQISTGSI
+766 
-779 SVSIDDLMPGVVY
+779 
-792 EFAARALSTF
+792 
-802 DIASAVSTTISRTAP
+802 
-817 KNTTAPAT
+817 
-825 PTSLTANVGTGRAI
+825 
-839 SLDWA
+839 
-844 DNTEA
+844 
-849 DLSEYGVYR
+849 
-858 NTTSVTP
+858 TP

-880 FVDTEILTATTY
+880 FVDTEIATGTTY
-892 YYWVTAYDFLENVS
+892 YYWVNAYDMLENVS

-931 PNAPTYSSETTYLA
+931 PSAPTFSSETTYLA
-945 GDGTALARIT
+945 SDGTALARIT

-1016 PSAVSATLSRTAPN
+1016 PSSVSSTLSRTAPN
-1030 YSGSVTAPQ
+1030 YTGTVTAPT
-1039 NVALTTEG
+1039 NVTLSTTS
-1047 VKPSYVPGTLV
+1047 VKPRYVPGTLV
-1058 FNFATRCKWDSNTQS
+1058 LNFATRCSWDANTQS
-1073 DFAYYEVKATT
+1073 DFAYYEIKATT
-1084 SDSDSAVNYSWAFD
+1084 TDSDAATNYSWAFD
-1098 GPNNPYRTRDT
+1098 APDHPYRTRDT
-1109 FAFLYNATNSAGF
+1109 FAFLYNATNSAGY
-1122 VRVRAVNRSG
+1122 VRVRAVNRTG

-1137 VSAGNANGTSTI
+1137 VSAGNANGTSTAGI
-1149 GTGSISKYNSNDV
+1149 GDIARYNSNDV
-1162 TTTGIKTGDGS
+1162 TTTGIKTGSGAS
-1173 STRQVNV
+1173 VRQVNV

-1188 TLTGG
+1188 TLAGG
-1193 STSENVNISL
+1193 GTSENVNISL
-1203 TNRGFVAKPDDGIVV
+1203 TNRGFSAKPDDGLVV
-1218 VEDVLYAGFYDSQAA
+1218 VEDVLYQGFYDSQAA

-1238 NAVVRIFRNDGGTL
+1238 NAVVKIYRNDGGTL

-1266 S
+1266 T

>member
-6 IAQIVLKATL
+6 IAQVILKAAYAIGVNL
-16 AVGLE
+16 SVGAAMAA
-21 LKIATVMAIAKAIQ
+21 ATVVQ
-35 FVAYVAASMGA
+35 WVAYTAASMGA
-46 SKLLQKKMP
+46 SKLLQKKPP
-55 GFSDASLAD
+55 GFGDASLAD

-92 STTGSKNE
+92 STTGIKNE

-128 GAGSAASGRFAGYAE
+128 GAGSAATGRFAGYAE

-156 TNLQTAT
+156 TNLETAT

-188 WNEEVWIGGIPNV
+188 WNEEVWVGGIPNI
-201 SAMVKGKKV
+201 SAMVKGKQV
-210 YDPRTT
+210 YDPRTA

-230 YLTDTRLGMAMDASE
+230 YLTDTRLGMAMDGTE

-267 TSPATYEN
+267 TSPATEEN

-299 MGGLIAYSG
+299 MGGLLAYSS
-308 GKIVPYAGGYRIPTV
+308 GKVVPYAAGYRIPTV
-323 TLTEADFAG
+323 TLTESDFAG
-332 SVQVQTKT
+332 AVQVQTKT

-366 PLVSSTYYAEDGNIR
+366 PLVSATYYAEDGNIR
-381 YYRDV
+381 YFRDV

-454 DGQPPQLTIEMTLR
+454 DGQPPQLTVEMTLR

-493 PNPFA
+493 PNPFS
-498 LNAPTNLALTADG
+498 LDAPTNLALTADG

-529 WSAPAEQFIQAG
+529 WSAPAEQFIQSG

-551 TSTTYLT
+551 TSTTYLM

-569 YISSDIKIGLGYDV
+569 YISSDIKIGLGYNV

-596 YVSASVTVV
+596 YVTASVTVV
-605 KDTTAPNAPTSL
+605 KDTTAPATPTSL

-631 ADNTEADLSEYGVYR
+631 ADNTEADLSEYG
-646 NTTGTTPASA
+646 
-656 TTDKIAEVRASRF
+656 I
-669 VDAEVATGTTYYY
+669 
-682 WVTAYDFLENVS
+682 
-694 GFSNRAQAIAT
+694 
-705 GITAGSVDTTAPST
+705 
-719 PNPPAYSSEATYI
+719 
-732 SSDGTALAQITLVA
+732 
-746 PAMPSGG
+746 
-753 VLLTILFRRSGAS
+753 
-766 EWQIANQISTGSI
+766 
-779 SVSIDDLMPGVVY
+779 
-792 EFAARALSTF
+792 
-802 DIASAVSTTISRTAP
+802 
-817 KNTTAPAT
+817 
-825 PTSLTANVGTGRAI
+825 
-839 SLDWA
+839 
-844 DNTEA
+844 
-849 DLSEYGVYR
+849 YR

-880 FVDTEILTATTY
+880 FVDTEVATGTTY
-892 YYWVTAYDFLENVS
+892 YYWVNAYDFLENVS

-945 GDGTALARIT
+945 SDGTALARIT

-979 WQIGNQIGSGS
+979 FQIGNQIGSGS

-1016 PSAVSATLSRTAPN
+1016 PSSVSSTLSRTAPN
-1030 YSGSVTAPQ
+1030 YSGSVTAPSG
-1039 NVALTTEG
+1039 ATLSTEG
-1047 VKPSYVPGTLV
+1047 VKPKYIPSTTLFYFGTRV
-1058 FNFATRCKWDSNTQS
+1058 SWTANSDS
-1073 DFAYYEVKATT
+1073 DFAYYEIKATAT
-1084 SDSDSAVNYSWAFD
+1084 NSDGAVDYSWGSDSSA
-1098 GPNNPYRTRDT
+1098 GITRTREN
-1109 FAFLYNATNSAGF
+1109 FVFLYNSTLQAGF
-1122 VRVRAVNRSG
+1122 VRVRAVNRTG
-1132 TASAW
+1132 TASSW
-1137 VSAGNANGTSTI
+1137 TSVGNANGTAVV
-1149 GTGSISKYNSNDV
+1149 GTGTISKYNDTDV
-1162 TTTGIKTGDGS
+1162 TTTGLKTGGGS

-1180 VYETNEVV
+1180 RYEVSEVKS
-1188 TLTGG
+1188 LTGG
-1193 STSENVNISL
+1193 AAAETISIDT
-1203 TNRGFVAKPDDGIVV
+1203 TNRGFIAKPDAGWIQCASNANIVGVYDFDNASNSSTTSYFDLVTVDG
-1218 VEDVLYAGFYDSQAA
+1218 
-1233 GSTST
+1233 T
-1238 NAVVRIFRNDGGTL
+1238 NIP
-1252 GAGNLRLSGRFTDY
+1252 AGNARFSVQLMDY
-1266 S
+1266 T